1 MNKQKKGAFLSD
13 GTRRMFG
20 VCIIMI
26 LAITVSAC
34 TCSCLKKK
42 EPSSSS
48 ETVTSQE
55 SPVVEAEAPQ
65 SQTAVASEALIPVAE
80 AAVEKS
86 DQAQASLPRLLDLG
100 ADKCIP
106 CKMMAPLLEEL
117 KEEYA
122 GKLQVDFIDV
132 WKNPEAARQYGVRV
146 IPTQIFYDV
155 DGNELQRHQGFI
167 AKEDILAVFKKKGIE
182 ISSK

>member
-1 MNKQKKGAFLSD
+1 MDKQEKGAFLSD
-13 GTRRMFG
+13 RTRRMVG
-20 VCIIMI
+20 VCIII
-26 LAITVSAC
+26 VLAIVGSAC
-34 TCSCLKKK
+34 TCSCGKKK
-42 EPSSSS
+42 EPAISSK
-48 ETVTSQE
+48 TVTSQG

-65 SQTAVASEALIPVAE
+65 SQTGVASETLTPVAE
-80 AAVEKS
+80 AATEKS
-86 DQAQASLPRLLDLG
+86 DQTQTRLPRLLDLG

-132 WKNPEAARQYGVRV
+132 WKNPKAAKQYGIRV

-155 DGNELQRHQGFI
+155 DGNELQRHQGFM
-167 AKEDILAVFKKKGIE
+167 AKEDILAVFKEKGIE
-182 ISSK
+182 ISGK